1 MTMSNMRNLQII
13 FCVIVAGV
21 LLMSCSPEAAQDEP
35 MQMPFKENTWVR
47 KETLTKSS
55 DNMFTSTGEQVV
67 PLPIDA
73 KLTKKLNTISTSSS
87 SINSEEECLSQ
98 ANTLDKRRMVVQK
111 RGGAWHVFER
121 VAEAKIYSDYGM
133 QIDSQLNRLVF
144 SLKHI
149 CRGAKGMP
157 LDAWGTNKVEELKK
171 YGKEKMRKVYIDLG
185 NPPADVDIWVAY
197 AERALESRKRN
208 IPYSEIGESIL
219 RTENLV
225 NLYEELSL
233 RKVDEASLN
242 TFYSDA
248 STLLDVIKNSL
259 KSDPRVALA
268 IQEDNLLPIDD
279 NGLGNEM

>member
-1 MTMSNMRNLQII
+1 MFKMKHLRII

-21 LLMSCSPEAAQDEP
+21 LVMSCSPEAAQDGP

-47 KETLTKSS
+47 KEEVKKTKSTT
-55 DNMFTSTGEQVV
+55 FSTGEKLA
-67 PLPIDA
+67 LPIDDR
-73 KLTKKLNTISTSSS
+73 LVKKLNTISTSSS
-87 SINSEEECLSQ
+87 SINSEGECLSQ
-98 ANTLDKRRMVVQK
+98 ANALDKRRMVVQK

-121 VAEAKIYSDYGM
+121 IAEAKNYSDYGM

-144 SLKHI
+144 SLTHI

-157 LDAWGTNKVEELKK
+157 LDAWGTNKVEELKR
-171 YGKEKMRKVYIDLG
+171 YGKEKMRKSYIDLG

-242 TFYSDA
+242 SLYSDA
-248 STLLDVIKNSL
+248 STLLSVINDRL

-268 IQEDNLLPIDD
+268 IEEDNLLPIDD

>member
-1 MTMSNMRNLQII
+1 MSKIKDLQII
-13 FCVIVAGV
+13 LCLSVAGV
-21 LLMSCSPEAAQDEP
+21 LVMSCSPEAAQDEP
-35 MQMPFKENTWVR
+35 IQMPFKENTWVR
-47 KETLTKSS
+47 KEEIKKTKSF
-55 DNMFTSTGEQVV
+55 MFSTGEKLA
-67 PLPIDA
+67 LPIDDR
-73 KLTKKLNTISTSSS
+73 LIKKLNTISTSNS

-98 ANTLDKRRMVVQK
+98 ANALDKRRMVVQK

>member
-1 MTMSNMRNLQII
+1 MFKIKGLQII
-13 FCVIVAGV
+13 LSLSVAGV
-21 LLMSCSPEAAQDEP
+21 LIMSCSPEAAQDEP

-47 KETLTKSS
+47 KEEVKKTKST
-55 DNMFTSTGEQVV
+55 MFSTGEKLA
-67 PLPIDA
+67 LPIDDR
-73 KLTKKLNTISTSSS
+73 LIKKLNTISTSSS
-87 SINSEEECLSQ
+87 SINSEDECLSQ
-98 ANTLDKRRMVVQK
+98 ATELDKRRMVVQK

-133 QIDSQLNRLVF
+133 QIDSQLNRLAF

-157 LDAWGTNKVEELKK
+157 LDAWGANKLEELKK
-171 YGKEKMRKVYIDLG
+171 YGKEKMRKIYIDLG
-185 NPPADVDIWVAY
+185 NTPADVDIWVAY

-219 RTENLV
+219 RTENLI
-225 NLYEELSL
+225 NLYENLSL

-248 STLLDVIKNSL
+248 STLLHVIKNSL
-259 KSDPRVALA
+259 KSDPRVLLA
-268 IQEDNLLPIDD
+268 IEEDNLLPIDD

>member
-1 MTMSNMRNLQII
+1 
-13 FCVIVAGV
+13 
-21 LLMSCSPEAAQDEP
+21 MSCSPEAAQDEP

-47 KETLTKSS
+47 KEEIKKTKST
-55 DNMFTSTGEQVV
+55 MFSIGEKLA
-67 PLPIDA
+67 LPIDDR
-73 KLTKKLNTISTSSS
+73 LVKKLNTISTSNS
-87 SINSEEECLSQ
+87 SINSEESCLVE
-98 ANTLDKRRMVVQK
+98 ANALNKRRMVVQK

-121 VAEAKIYSDYGM
+121 IAEAKKYSDYGM

-149 CRGAKGMP
+149 CQGAHGMP
-157 LDAWGTNKVEELKK
+157 LDAWGRNKVEELKR
-171 YGKEKMRKVYIDLG
+171 YGKEKMRKSYIDLG
-185 NPPADVDIWVAY
+185 NPPADVDIWIAY

-208 IPYSEIGESIL
+208 IPYSEIAESIL
-219 RTENLV
+219 LTENLV

-242 TFYSDA
+242 NFYSDA

-268 IQEDNLLPIDD
+268 IEEDNLLPIDD

>member
-1 MTMSNMRNLQII
+1 MSKIKGLQII
-13 FCVIVAGV
+13 LCLSFAGV
-21 LLMSCSPEAAQDEP
+21 LVMSCSPEAAQDEP

-47 KETLTKSS
+47 KEEIKKTKSF
-55 DNMFTSTGEQVV
+55 MFSTGEKLA
-67 PLPIDA
+67 LPIDDR
-73 KLTKKLNTISTSSS
+73 LIKKLNTISTSNS

-98 ANTLDKRRMVVQK
+98 ANALDKRRMVVQK

-157 LDAWGTNKVEELKK
+157 LDAWGTNKVEELKR
-171 YGKEKMRKVYIDLG
+171 YGKEKMRKSYIDLG
-185 NPPADVDIWVAY
+185 NPPADVDIWIAY

>member
-1 MTMSNMRNLQII
+1 MSKIKGLQII
-13 FCVIVAGV
+13 LSLSVAGV
-21 LLMSCSPEAAQDEP
+21 LIMSCSPEAAQDEP

-47 KETLTKSS
+47 KEEIKKTKSF
-55 DNMFTSTGEQVV
+55 MFSTGEKLA
-67 PLPIDA
+67 LPIDDR
-73 KLTKKLNTISTSSS
+73 LIKKLNTISTSNS

-98 ANTLDKRRMVVQK
+98 ANALDKRRMVVQK

-259 KSDPRVALA
+259 KSDPRLALA
-268 IQEDNLLPIDD
+268 IEEDNLLPIDD

>member
-1 MTMSNMRNLQII
+1 MSKIKGLQII
-13 FCVIVAGV
+13 LCLSVAGV
-21 LLMSCSPEAAQDEP
+21 LVMSCSPEAAQDEP

-47 KETLTKSS
+47 KEEIKKTKSF
-55 DNMFTSTGEQVV
+55 MFSTGEKLA
-67 PLPIDA
+67 LPIDD
-73 KLTKKLNTISTSSS
+73 KLVKKLNTISTSNS
-87 SINSEEECLSQ
+87 SINSEEECLLQ
-98 ANTLDKRRMVVQK
+98 ANAIDKRRMVVQK

-233 RKVDEASLN
+233 REVDEASLN

>member
-1 MTMSNMRNLQII
+1 MSKIKGLQII
-13 FCVIVAGV
+13 LCLSVAGV
-21 LLMSCSPEAAQDEP
+21 LVMSCSPEAAQDEP

-47 KETLTKSS
+47 KEEIKKTKSF
-55 DNMFTSTGEQVV
+55 MFSTGEKLA
-67 PLPIDA
+67 LPIDDR
-73 KLTKKLNTISTSSS
+73 LIKKLNTISTSNS

-98 ANTLDKRRMVVQK
+98 ANALDKRRMVVQK

-157 LDAWGTNKVEELKK
+157 LDAWGTNKVEELKR
-171 YGKEKMRKVYIDLG
+171 YGKEKMRKSYIDLG

-242 TFYSDA
+242 SLYSDA

-268 IQEDNLLPIDD
+268 IEEDNLLPIDD

>member
-1 MTMSNMRNLQII
+1 
-13 FCVIVAGV
+13 
-21 LLMSCSPEAAQDEP
+21 MSCSPEAAQDEP

-47 KETLTKSS
+47 KEEIKKTKSF
-55 DNMFTSTGEQVV
+55 MFSTGEKLA
-67 PLPIDA
+67 LPIDDR
-73 KLTKKLNTISTSSS
+73 LIKKLNTISTSNS

-98 ANTLDKRRMVVQK
+98 ANALDKRRMVVQK

-121 VAEAKIYSDYGM
+121 VVEAKNYSDYGM

-268 IQEDNLLPIDD
+268 IEEDNLLPIDD